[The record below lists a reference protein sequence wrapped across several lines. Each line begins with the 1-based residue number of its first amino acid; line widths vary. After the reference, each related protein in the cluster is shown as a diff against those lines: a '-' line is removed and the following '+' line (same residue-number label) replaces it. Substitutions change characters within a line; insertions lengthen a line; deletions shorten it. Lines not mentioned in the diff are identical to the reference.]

1 VTHLKSTNITSQC
14 VKQLKILG
22 DESRF
27 RIVQSLIDSSKNV
40 TEIMNLTGIPQS
52 LLSHHLTVLKKS
64 GLINSAKEGNT
75 QIYSIT
81 SSIFKNKNKQIINL
95 GCCQLNFN

>member
-1 VTHLKSTNITSQC
+1 MTTSNKTSQC

-27 RIVQSLIDSSKNV
+27 KIVQSLIDCSKNV

-64 GLINSAKEGNT
+64 GLIDSVKVGNT
-75 QIYSIT
+75 QVYSIT